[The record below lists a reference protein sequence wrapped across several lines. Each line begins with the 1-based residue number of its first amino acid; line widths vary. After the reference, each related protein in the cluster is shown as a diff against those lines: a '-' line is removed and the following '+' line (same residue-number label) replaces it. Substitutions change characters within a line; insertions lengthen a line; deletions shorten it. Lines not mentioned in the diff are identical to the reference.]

1 MEDGEKKVWMFPN
14 TFFYAWFMAP
24 LVLTI
29 ILLIIAW
36 QKPSYVGILF
46 GVFVP
51 FLLLPLLPK
60 AKWSELRKLDDTE
73 VFMPYSKFLALKFP
87 VYDYI
92 GPSEGYFLIP
102 FASNGKV
109 IINERIHEKLSPKA
123 LAWLIDQSIAR
134 NNSMRSKTLILA
146 WLAAIIVIVII
157 ALNGLFLDKVPWSI
171 TLIVFVLSW
180 FLGVGFLAVKLNNK
194 NLKNFYDPSEKET
207 ALEAL
212 DYIDRTMNELHPPA
226 PGKSKQ
232 LHTAKMRKIIADAE
246 LKALT

>member
-14 TFFYAWFMAP
+14 TTFYACAMAP
-24 LVLTI
+24 LFLAQ
-29 ILLIIAW
+29 ILLIIAL
-36 QKPSYVGILF
+36 QKPSFIGTLF
-46 GVFVP
+46 GIFVP
-51 FLLLPLLPK
+51 FLIVPLLPK
-60 AKWSELRKLDDTE
+60 VKWSELRKLDDTE
-73 VFMPYSKFLALKFP
+73 VFMPYSKFLDQRFP

-92 GPSEGYFLIP
+92 GPHEGYFLIP

-109 IINERIHEKLSPKA
+109 IINERVHEKLSPQA
-123 LAWLIDQSIAR
+123 LAWLIDQNIAR
-134 NNSMRSKTLILA
+134 NNSMRSKLLFVSSPI
-146 WLAAIIVIVII
+146 AIIVIAFA
-157 ALNGLFLDKVPWSI
+157 ALNGIFRDKVPWTI
-171 TLIVFVLSW
+171 AL
-180 FLGVGFLAVKLNNK
+180 VGFVITWYIGAMLIGVKSF
-194 NLKNFYDPSEKET
+194 NLTLRNSYDPSDKLI